1 MLKHIIVFLLAV
13 FVANTLTAQSYNIK
27 DESQRVNNKKYPGVS
42 SLVEGD
48 FNKVEEYW
56 LDYLKDHGKLR
67 RKRNYNQITQL
78 GIKDLAVDTVT
89 YVTRV
94 TIESD
99 DSLGLIWLAPLGD
112 FSEAD
117 LKSLNGDIEK
127 ILKTATRGYYISV
140 VQKNIDQSEGAAI
153 VVSKNHQKLIYQ
165 GETLVEDSIAAE
177 NLKLEL
183 ETRLEE
189 TILKLKVLNQRI
201 IDNKAATLE
210 AYKDL
215 EKIKK
220 VTAGHKESL
229 KKIK

>member
-1 MLKHIIVFLLAV
+1 MLKPIIVSLFSV
-13 FVANTLTAQSYNIK
+13 FIANTLVAQSYNIK
-27 DESQRVNNKKYPGVS
+27 DESQRVNNKNYPGVS

-48 FNKVEEYW
+48 FDKVEAFW
-56 LDYLKDHGKLR
+56 LDYIKDRGKVR
-67 RKRNYNQITQL
+67 RKRNYHQITL
-78 GIKDLAVDTVT
+78 FGVKDLAVDTVT

-94 TIESD
+94 AIESD
-99 DSLGLIWLAPLGD
+99 DSLGLIWLAPLGN

-117 LKSLNGDIEK
+117 VKSLNTDIEK
-127 ILKTATRGYYISV
+127 ILKIATRGFYVSV
-140 VQKNIDQSEGAAI
+140 VQKKIDQSEGAAI

-165 GETLVEDSIAAE
+165 GENFVEDSVAAE

-189 TILKLKVLNQRI
+189 TILKIKVLSQQI
-201 IDNKAATLE
+201 IDNKAATIE
-210 AYKDL
+210 AYEDL

-220 VTAGHKESL
+220 VVAGHKESL